1 MIRGLFAK
9 TIRETW
15 LATLLFGGG
24 LLLAMALLTHVLP
37 QVQQGLDTVFTEMP
51 FVRMLVNALL
61 GADLGKEITSQVM
74 QAILWVHPV
83 VLALVWA
90 HEIVFCTRV
99 PAGEID
105 RGTIDIL
112 LGLPVSR
119 RTVYFCETAIWLL
132 SGAIVLALGLA
143 GHLLRAPGMPVEMRP
158 AMSRIVLVMI
168 NFYCVYIAV
177 GGVTFL
183 VSAFS
188 DRRGRAV
195 AIVFTIVLASF
206 LVNFLARFWEP
217 AGQIAFLSV
226 MEYYQPANTLRTGAF
241 ATGNVITLLVVGG
254 VTWLIGGEVFARRS
268 ICTL

>member
-1 MIRGLFAK
+1 VIRGLFAK

-24 LLLAMALLTHVLP
+24 LLLAMALLTHILP
-37 QVQQGLDTVFTEMP
+37 QVQEGLNTVFSEMP
-51 FVRMLVNALL
+51 FVGMLVNALL
-61 GADLGKEITSQVM
+61 GTDMGQEITPQVM
-74 QAILWVHPV
+74 SAILWVHPV
-83 VLALVWA
+83 VLTLVWA
-90 HEIVFCTRV
+90 HEITFCTRV

-119 RTVYFCETAIWLL
+119 RTVYLSETAVWLA
-132 SGAIVLALGLA
+132 SGAIVLSLGLV
-143 GHLLRAPGMPVEMRP
+143 GHLIRAPGMPDEVRP

-168 NFYCVYIAV
+168 NFYCVYITI
-177 GGVTFL
+177 GGVTFF
-183 VSAFS
+183 VSALS

-195 AIVFTIVLASF
+195 AVVFAIVLASF

-217 AGQIAFLSV
+217 AEQIAFLSV

-241 ATGNVITLLVVGG
+241 PVGDAITLLVVGIA
-254 VTWLIGGEVFARRS
+254 TWLLGSEVFARRS